1 MPSQQWKII
10 LYHSFFLGG
19 GGGKFSLIQTS
30 WMLLNMV
37 IHSQTNDFQ
46 KYLEPQPKPKPEYM
60 GVEVDMPPP
69 KFLDM
74 LKQIRANRVKSL
86 FVTDLKSD
94 MCFTCPFSHS
104 ALIQNSGSLLGPN
117 TAQKTSKQGW
127 CWKFFHIWQQL
138 RYRQRFVTPGE
149 SLSIN
154 LVGVWSAAGLQLEK
168 TTRTLRLTQV
178 FISRKKRNS
187 HLRGSKTW
195 DWNFKVKPV
204 YFTIWFAPNVE
215 QFRDHE

>member
-1 MPSQQWKII
+1 MIPKNIWYPNPNQNLNTW
-10 LYHSFFLGG
+10 GG
-19 GGGKFSLIQTS
+19 GGR
-30 WMLLNMV
+30 
-37 IHSQTNDFQ
+37 
-46 KYLEPQPKPKPEYM
+46 YA
-60 GVEVDMPPP
+60 PPR
-69 KFLDM
+69 FLDM
-74 LKQIRANRVKSL
+74 LKQIGANRVKSL

-94 MCFTCPFSHS
+94 MCFTCPFSPS
-104 ALIQNSGSLLGPN
+104 ALRQNSGSLLGPN

-149 SLSIN
+149 SLSIP
-154 LVGVWSAAGLQLEK
+154 LIGVWSAAGLELER

-187 HLRGSKTW
+187 HLRGSKSW

-204 YFTIWFAPNVE
+204 YFTIWFAPYVE